1 MSPLYD
7 RPVKLLFKDMVR
19 EFGLHPGDILT
30 RERVLSWFKAR
41 YPKVKPATI
50 AAHLILHSTNAPSR
64 VHYNVNPDGTD
75 DLFYQIDAQHYRLY
89 DPATDPSPIYERKG
103 RDAAAGT
110 PNLTEET
117 ETPEELVGASEFAY
131 EKDLQS
137 FLSKN
142 LGLIEPGLHLYEEE
156 GITGIE
162 YPAGGRSIDI
172 LALDRN
178 RNFVVIELKVS
189 RGYDRVVGQ
198 VLRYIAWIAKNLADP
213 NQLVR
218 GVIVAREISEDLLL
232 ASSRVPDIELYEYQ
246 MSVTLKRVRQGI
258 G

>member
-7 RPVKLLFKDMVR
+7 RPVKLLFKDMVQ

-64 VHYNVNPDGTD
+64 VHYNVNPDGAD
-75 DLFYQIDAQHYRLY
+75 DLFFQLDAQHYRLY
-89 DPATDPSPIYERKG
+89 NPAADPSPIYEKRG
-103 RDAAAGT
+103 GDGAAGG
-110 PNLTEET
+110 NDLTDEAEG
-117 ETPEELVGASEFAY
+117 PEEPAAASEFAY

-156 GITGIE
+156 GIKGIE

-172 LALDRN
+172 LAVDRN
-178 RNFVVIELKVS
+178 SSFVVIELKVS

-198 VLRYIAWIAKNLADP
+198 VLRYMAWIAKNLADP
-213 NQLVR
+213 SQSVR
-218 GVIVAREISEDLLL
+218 GVIVAREISTDLLL
-232 ASSRVPDIELYEYQ
+232 ASSRVPDIELFEYQ
-246 MSVTLKRVRQGI
+246 MSVKLKPVVKA
-258 G
+258 

>member
-1 MSPLYD
+1 VAPLYD
-7 RPVKLLFKDMVR
+7 KPVRLLFKDMVQ
-19 EFGLHPGDILT
+19 EFGLHHGEILT

-50 AAHLILHSTNAPSR
+50 AANLILHSTNAPSR
-64 VHYNVNPDGTD
+64 VHYNLNPDGAD

-89 DPATDPSPIYERKG
+89 DPATDPNPIYQKEGGNGPGAVIDLTDKTEG
-103 RDAAAGT
+103 SEEPAA
-110 PNLTEET
+110 
-117 ETPEELVGASEFAY
+117 ASEFAY

-142 LGLIEPGLHLYEEE
+142 LRLIEPGLYLYEEE

-162 YPAGGRSIDI
+162 FPAGGRSIDI
-172 LALDRN
+172 LALDKSS
-178 RNFVVIELKVS
+178 NFVVIELKVS

-198 VLRYIAWIAKNLADP
+198 VLRYMAWIAKNLADP
-213 NQLVR
+213 NQSVR

-246 MSVTLKRVRQGI
+246 MSVTLKRVRHSVG
-258 G
+258 

>member
-1 MSPLYD
+1 MPPLYGK
-7 RPVKLLFKDMVR
+7 PVRLLFKDMVQ

-64 VHYNVNPDGTD
+64 VHYNVNPDGAD
-75 DLFYQIDAQHYRLY
+75 DLFFQIDAQHYRLY
-89 DPATDPSPIYERKG
+89 NPASDPSPIYEKRG
-103 RDAAAGT
+103 GDGAAGG
-110 PNLTEET
+110 NDLTDEAEG
-117 ETPEELVGASEFAY
+117 PEEPAAASEFAY

-156 GITGIE
+156 GIKGIE

-172 LALDRN
+172 LAVDRN
-178 RNFVVIELKVS
+178 SNFVVIELKVS

-198 VLRYIAWIAKNLADP
+198 VLRYVAWIADNLADP
-213 NQLVR
+213 NQSVR

-232 ASSRVPDIELYEYQ
+232 ASSRVPDIELYEYE
-246 MSVTLKRVRQGI
+246 MSVTLKRVRQSVG
-258 G
+258 